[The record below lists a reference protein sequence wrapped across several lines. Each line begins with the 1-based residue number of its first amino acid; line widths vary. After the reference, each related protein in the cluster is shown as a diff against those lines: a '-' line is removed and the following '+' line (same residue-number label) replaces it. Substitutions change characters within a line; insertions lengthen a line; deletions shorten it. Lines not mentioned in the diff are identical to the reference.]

1 MVMSAPIERPPKSFA
16 QQVLGQ
22 WPLATVLLG
31 SFAGLII
38 AASSHWRAGSTLIG
52 LSIAAGGLFRLL
64 PQRRVGL
71 LAVRNRIVDT
81 LVLLIIGVGITVLAW
96 AVPALRN

>member
-1 MVMSAPIERPPKSFA
+1 VKLLHRSIAMGAPHSPTP
-16 QQVLGQ
+16 VLM
-22 WPLATVLLG
+22 
-31 SFAGLII
+31 II